1 MRYREDMQMRE
12 KLDVLNRQEFID
24 TLLQLVGGLADKQ
37 QGCCFGIE
45 GVWGSGKSFVIEKFE
60 EQLKDIQ
67 SEETCDNKYF
77 VFHYDCW
84 KYDYYDE
91 PAIAIIAA
99 MLDATNRELSLFSE
113 GIENAGKL
121 ALETVKETLTSIA
134 GELCKNKIGI
144 NLVEIASDIL
154 EKHDSEGTENFDSL
168 YGFKRALEETR
179 NGIQE
184 IASHKTVIIV
194 VDELDR
200 CLPMYSIKVLE
211 RLHHI
216 FNELNNVIVIV
227 SMDKRQLEH
236 SIKAI
241 YGEIDVDTYL
251 RKFISFK
258 VGLNTGKAS
267 RYA

>member
-1 MRYREDMQMRE
+1 MRE

-99 MLDATNRELSLFSE
+99 MHPKQQCD
-113 GIENAGKL
+113 
-121 ALETVKETLTSIA
+121 
-134 GELCKNKIGI
+134 
-144 NLVEIASDIL
+144 
-154 EKHDSEGTENFDSL
+154 
-168 YGFKRALEETR
+168 
-179 NGIQE
+179 
-184 IASHKTVIIV
+184 
-194 VDELDR
+194 
-200 CLPMYSIKVLE
+200 
-211 RLHHI
+211 
-216 FNELNNVIVIV
+216 
-227 SMDKRQLEH
+227 
-236 SIKAI
+236 
-241 YGEIDVDTYL
+241 
-251 RKFISFK
+251 
-258 VGLNTGKAS
+258 
-267 RYA
+267 